1 MEKHTLTAEQA
12 VTFERHSLTN
22 AMILA
27 QAAADRGCECE
38 PYKDWYTYRRWA
50 AQGYQV
56 QRGEKSVALLT
67 YAETEKTDEKTG
79 KVITSTR
86 PWTSR
91 VFCRCQVKPKAES

>member
-56 QRGEKSVALLT
+56 QKGEKSIALLT

-79 KVITSTR
+79 KVVKSTR